1 MFTEL
6 ERSVF
11 PFSVGKAE
19 FYLRFDN
26 RALLEI
32 EKQGF
37 DFFETAAQGF
47 TAKSAKCFLECGLR
61 CWAESGGLNHH
72 AENLKAVADKTA
84 AALPADKL
92 SEMLMQAVLS
102 ALPKP
107 VLGAKADKKEKGDF
121 TGIFYYFCDIMGKPE
136 KLFWELTLREV
147 FERWDSYAIF
157 HGYKKAPIEVKRYD
171 D

>member
-11 PFSVGKAE
+11 PFSVGKAK

-26 RALLEI
+26 KALLET
-32 EKQGF
+32 EKKGY
-37 DFFETAAQGF
+37 DFFEIAAQGF
-47 TAKSAKCFLECGLR
+47 TAKAAKYFLECGLR
-61 CWAESGGLNHH
+61 CWAENCDVKDI
-72 AENLKAVADKTA
+72 EIVASKITV
-84 AALPADKL
+84 ALAADKL
-92 SEMLMQAVLS
+92 SEILIQAVLL

-107 VLGAKADKKEKGDF
+107 ILGAKSDKKEKNDF
-121 TGIFYYFCDIMGKPE
+121 TRIFYYFCDIMGKSE

-157 HGYKKAPIEVKRYD
+157 HGYKKAPIEVRRYD